1 MDEKGFYH
9 VQSMRFE
16 SCDLLAN
23 SNAYEQMAVA
33 TATASAAGHNAAQE
47 S

>member
-33 TATASAAGHNAAQE
+33 TATASAGHNAAQE